1 MNTPYKSLLIP
12 LSAESGNVWKRKR
25 EDDYLPIFTVDH
37 APLVE
42 YLRKIG
48 TIGTMDIPATSQPLQ
63 QGLNTI
69 RGFVNTVDPPL
80 VIWTLLVTGWAIMWT
95 KRSTQ
100 PPPIMYRATRHKSG

>member
-1 MNTPYKSLLIP
+1 M
-12 LSAESGNVWKRKR
+12 
-25 EDDYLPIFTVDH
+25 DH

-63 QGLNTI
+63 QGLDTI

-80 VIWTLLVTGWAIMWT
+80 VLWTLLVTGWAIMWT
-95 KRSTQ
+95 KRSAR
-100 PPPIMYRATRHKSG
+100 PPPIMYRASKYKNG